1 MKLIKNLIILLSL
14 SIALN
19 GCSSFKEAGKVLR
32 NEKVKTS
39 DEFLIQKK
47 EPLTQPPDF
56 DKIPEPGSIQKS
68 KESNQ
73 NNIEKILQKSRTKS
87 SKNRTRSSSTEES
100 ILKQIKK

>member
-56 DKIPEPGSIQKS
+56 KRMPEPGSIENRS
-68 KESNQ
+68 ATNQ
-73 NNIEKILQKSRTKS
+73 NKFEKILKTNQTKS
-87 SKNRTRSSSTEES
+87 SENQTKSSTTEQS
-100 ILKQIKK
+100 ILNRIKK